1 MGSNGILSSR
11 RVRRIQRSEL
21 CRASAICACSLSGAA
36 PVGVTIEFYQESL
49 ARARENIPVID
60 GVGCVRWGRARRN
73 PRDSISVYFSTR
85 LFLTVFSGRIWT
97 PSSRP
102 APPPSP
108 HRAEPSTDRFPL
120 SVFRPWAFREE
131 NRPAVAAH
139 ERRYETVSR
148 YTDNPDKLREFGSS
162 FLNFNSTCAPVNPML
177 HRNARAQPRS
187 NICRFGWSFQ
197 LNCLLSAGAIDV
209 RSWCFVVISI

>member
-1 MGSNGILSSR
+1 MGSR
-11 RVRRIQRSEL
+11 ETK
-21 CRASAICACSLSGAA
+21 SAG
-36 PVGVTIEFYQESL
+36 FNQ
-49 ARARENIPVID
+49 
-60 GVGCVRWGRARRN
+60 
-73 PRDSISVYFSTR
+73 R
-85 LFLTVFSGRIWT
+85 LFFDAFIFDRILRANLSPLLPPPPP
-97 PSSRP
+97 PSSRTFHG
-102 APPPSP
+102 S
-108 HRAEPSTDRFPL
+108 FPV
-120 SVFRPWAFREE
+120 SVFRPRAFREE

-209 RSWCFVVISI
+209 RSCFVVISL